1 MAYFSLNE
9 DFQGL
14 GSSCGGQ
21 CKCGPCSQR
30 NLGSATLAEWY
41 ELEDDEPEP
50 APTTKSPSQPTIGG
64 VMYQRRVNGLG
75 STNVPIALANYPNYL
90 AQRPIPGLGIYPAF
104 GELPIIGS
112 LRCRIPE
119 LPRPIDLPLLP
130 VLTAV
135 VAANV
140 AASTAIAIPPR
151 FENRLLAYSASNP
164 ADGAILRMGYMRCP
178 RYRNGGPILRL
189 QPHAKAMTL
198 DKYVFVDGALD
209 IGTYIHEMVHVAQYG
224 MLGVGPFL
232 GSYFGLSGLTILSR
246 WLRGAPINMMRSSPH
261 ENQAYDIASRFMRWF
276 SANP

>member
-50 APTTKSPSQPTIGG
+50 APTTKAPAQPNIGG
-64 VMYQRRVNGLG
+64 VMYRHGVNGLG
-75 STNVPIALANYPNYL
+75 SPYGPVPLANYPYYP
-90 AQRPIPGLGIYPAF
+90 AQTPIPGLGSYYGL
-104 GELPIIGS
+104 GELPMLDS
-112 LRCRIPE
+112 LRCRLPE
-119 LPRPIDLPLLP
+119 LPHPADIPLLP

-140 AASTAIAIPPR
+140 AASSPISIPPR
-151 FENRLLAYSASNP
+151 FENRLLTYSASNP
-164 ADGAILRMGYMRCP
+164 ADGAILRRGYMRCP
-178 RYRNGGPILRL
+178 RYRSGGPILRL

-209 IGTYIHEMVHVAQYG
+209 IGAYIHEMVHVAQYKV
-224 MLGVGPFL
+224 LGVGPFL
-232 GSYFGLSGLTILSR
+232 ISYFGVSGITILTR